1 MKDEL
6 KVSMKQMLEKRLSAG
21 TKAPPRKTVLPK
33 NETAGI

>member
-21 TKAPPRKTVLPK
+21 TKSHFIPEWDFPDS
-33 NETAGI
+33 